1 MEEGH
6 PMNLE
11 DRRRLDAIQQ
21 GKRVSAQQDRSALLT
36 GILLGIG
43 IVGFIDETVFHQLLQ
58 WHNFYWNTD
67 QFGRIL
73 SDGLFHIFSTLLL
86 LWGTIRLWRSSLS
99 WTAFNRKIIVA
110 GILMG
115 AGGFNFYDG
124 IVQHAILHLHLVNE
138 HVCVTPLSRSDT
150 ILGIC
155 RNDIPYEIVWDLV
168 GLIVLSLGWFLWRRW
183 SNSSLSR
190 RPTSTL

>member
-1 MEEGH
+1 
-6 PMNLE
+6 MNLE

>member
-1 MEEGH
+1 MHREDKGEPDPSVREE
-6 PMNLE
+6 
-11 DRRRLDAIQQ
+11 RLSIRQ
-21 GKRVSAQQDRSALLT
+21 GRSALLT

-86 LWGTIRLWRSSLS
+86 LWGTIRLWRSTFS
-99 WTAFNRKIIVA
+99 WANLHRRIIVA
-110 GILMG
+110 GILIG

-124 IVQHAILHLHLVNE
+124 IIQHAILRLHLVNE
-138 HVCVTPLSRSDT
+138 HVCATVASRSDT

-155 RNDIPYEIVWDLV
+155 RNDVPYEIVWDLA
-168 GLIVLSLGWFLWRRW
+168 GLIVLALGWFLWQRW
-183 SNSSLSR
+183 SKALH
-190 RPTSTL
+190 